1 MSCSIFAVGIPAHF
15 GSSYLDDVSFQHLPI
30 GENLLRTM
38 HENHPIST
46 RYETAD
52 ELEQSLIAVLGAV
65 DYGILLTDLGHR
77 AMVCNVQ
84 FGKLFGLD
92 PDMVVHH
99 DPSEVRRRVS
109 ERISDFE
116 AWETNL
122 ETVYA
127 DPNFEGE
134 DLLTLQSP
142 LQVLR
147 RTTAPVRDAE
157 GIVSGR
163 LWTFLDV
170 TDLHRRRGQLRVI
183 RKVASLF
190 ASDPQEICQTIAT
203 EVSEMYGALALVS
216 ILRSGYLRFH
226 TAAGI
231 PEGAPALAGNS
242 LQDSYCQFC
251 IAAAE
256 PVAFQNV
263 AEREELAGLLPGRLG
278 FTRYAG
284 VPLFRSTGEVMGTFC
299 ILDTHSEQTIYP
311 DDLDFLGVLA
321 RRIGAEVERQEQI
334 LQLENRLSEKST
346 ELMLAQQ
353 RLVDSE
359 RLAITGTLAASVAH
373 DIRNIVASASL
384 QVDMV
389 SSLEPQL
396 AESVQGS
403 LSRFQVLAH
412 RLMSYARPS
421 RVARE
426 HTDLVNTISKIVEL
440 IEPQFSISG
449 VELIVGTPTAQV
461 VLQADEGRLEHLFV
475 NLLMNALQATPEG
488 GKVWIEFEE
497 DRIGVEVR
505 IRDTGSGIAPELI
518 SRLFEPFSTTKPDG
532 FGLGLYSCQCIV
544 QDHGGEILVESGA
557 EGTVFAVRLPRA
569 I

>member
-1 MSCSIFAVGIPAHF
+1 MGIPTDQVVT
-15 GSSYLDDVSFQHLPI
+15 SSDVVSCQELPDWARFHSMMQ
-30 GENLLRTM
+30 ENQQ
-38 HENHPIST
+38 IST

-65 DYGILLTDLGHR
+65 DYGILLTDLDHR
-77 AMVCNVQ
+77 AMVCNLQ

-92 PDMVVHH
+92 PEMVVHH
-99 DPSEVRRRVS
+99 DPSEVRQRVS
-109 ERISDFE
+109 VRITDYE
-116 AWETNL
+116 AWEENL
-122 ETVYA
+122 EAVYA
-127 DPNFEGE
+127 DSEYEAE
-134 DLLTLQSP
+134 DLLTLRSP
-142 LQVLR
+142 VQVLR
-147 RTTAPVRDAE
+147 RTTAPVRDAN
-157 GIVSGR
+157 GTVSGR

-190 ASDPQEICQTIAT
+190 ASDPQEICQTIAN
-203 EVSEMYGALALVS
+203 EVSQMYGALALVS
-216 ILRSGYLRFH
+216 ILDSGYLRFH

-231 PEGAPALAGNS
+231 PEGAPELTGNT
-242 LQDSYCQFC
+242 LQDSFCQFC

-263 AEREELAGLLPGRLG
+263 AEREGLAELLPGRLG

-284 VPLFRSTGEVMGTFC
+284 VPLFRSTGEIMGTFC
-299 ILDTHSEQTIYP
+299 VLDTHSDQTIYP

-334 LQLENRLSEKST
+334 LQLEARLSAKSA

-384 QVDMV
+384 QIDMV
-389 SSLEPQL
+389 SELEPEL

-421 RVARE
+421 QVARE
-426 HTDLVNTISKIVEL
+426 HTDLVNTISKVVEL
-440 IEPQFSISG
+440 IEPQFSISN
-449 VELIVGTPTAQV
+449 VELIVGEPSEPV

-488 GKVWIEFEE
+488 GKVWIEYGEN
-497 DRIGVEVR
+497 GAAVEIRV
-505 IRDTGSGIAPELI
+505 RDTGSGIPDELKMG
-518 SRLFEPFSTTKPDG
+518 LFKPFSTTKPDG

-544 QDHGGEILVESGA
+544 QDHGGSIVVDSGA
-557 EGTVFAVRLPRA
+557 GGTVFAVRLPRA

>member
-1 MSCSIFAVGIPAHF
+1 MSFAILAVSDSNRRDESGLHVV
-15 GSSYLDDVSFQHLPI
+15 SSDRDLLGFSDGLSMQK
-30 GENLLRTM
+30 NLQ
-38 HENHPIST
+38 IST

-52 ELEQSLIAVLGAV
+52 ELEQSLVAVLGAV
-65 DYGILLTDLGHR
+65 DYGILLTDLNHR
-77 AMVCNVQ
+77 AMVCNIQ

-92 PDMVVHH
+92 PEMVVHH
-99 DPSEVRRRVS
+99 DPGEVRQRVS
-109 ERISDFE
+109 ERISDYE
-116 AWETNL
+116 AWEANL
-122 ETVYA
+122 EIVYA
-127 DPNFEGE
+127 DAEFAGE
-134 DLLTLQSP
+134 DLLTLRSP
-142 LQVLR
+142 VQVLR
-147 RTTAPVRDAE
+147 RTTAPVRDAA
-157 GIVSGR
+157 GAVIGR

-170 TDLHRRRGQLRVI
+170 TDLHRRRSQLRVI

-190 ASDPQEICQTIAT
+190 ASDPQEICQTIAD
-203 EVSEMYGALALVS
+203 EVSAMYGALALVS
-216 ILRSGYLRFH
+216 VLDSGFLRFH
-226 TAAGI
+226 TASGI
-231 PEGAPALAGNS
+231 PEGAPALEGNS
-242 LQDSYCQFC
+242 LSDSYCQFC
-251 IAAAE
+251 IAAAG
-256 PVAFQNV
+256 PVSFQSV
-263 AEREELAGLLPGRLG
+263 ADREELRELLPGRLG

-299 ILDTHSEQTIYP
+299 ILDTHSEQQIYP

-321 RRIGAEVERQEQI
+321 RRIGAEVERQEQL
-334 LQLENRLSEKST
+334 LQLEARLSEKSA
-346 ELMLAQQ
+346 ELFLAQQ

-389 SSLEPQL
+389 SELEPEL

-426 HTDLVNTISKIVEL
+426 HTDLVNTISKVVEL
-440 IEPQFSISG
+440 VEPQFSISD
-449 VELIVGTPTAQV
+449 VELIVGEPVCRV

-488 GKVWIEFEE
+488 GTVWIEYGE
-497 DRIGVEVR
+497 DRSDVEIRV
-505 IRDTGSGIAPELI
+505 RDTGSGISPELMPG
-518 SRLFEPFSTTKPDG
+518 LFKPFSTTKPDG

-544 QDHGGEILVESGA
+544 QDHGGDIQVDSG
-557 EGTVFAVRLPRA
+557 ENGTVFVVRLPRA
-569 I
+569 L

>member
-1 MSCSIFAVGIPAHF
+1 
-15 GSSYLDDVSFQHLPI
+15 
-30 GENLLRTM
+30 M
-38 HENHPIST
+38 HENSQIST
-46 RYETAD
+46 RFETAED
-52 ELEQSLIAVLGAV
+52 LEQSLIAVLGAV
-65 DYGILLTDLGHR
+65 DYGILLTDLEHR
-77 AMVCNVQ
+77 AMVCNPQ
-84 FGKLFGLD
+84 FGKLFGVD

-99 DPSEVRRRVS
+99 DPIEVRHRVAD
-109 ERISDFE
+109 RIQDFD
-116 AWETNL
+116 AWVKHLDE
-122 ETVYA
+122 VYA
-127 DPNFEGE
+127 NPNFEGE
-134 DLLTLQSP
+134 DMLSLRSP
-142 LQVLR
+142 RQVLR
-147 RTTAPVRDAE
+147 RTTAPVRNAS
-157 GIVSGR
+157 GAVTGR

-190 ASDPQEICQTIAT
+190 ASDPQEICQTIAD
-203 EVSEMYGALALVS
+203 EVSKMYGAVALVS
-216 ILRSGYLRFH
+216 ILESGFLRFH
-226 TAAGI
+226 TASGI
-231 PEGAPALAGNS
+231 PEGTPEIAGNT
-242 LQDSYCQFC
+242 LGDSYCQFC
-251 IAAAE
+251 IAAAG
-256 PVAFQNV
+256 PVSFQNV
-263 AEREELAGLLPGRLG
+263 AEREELRDLLPGRLG

-284 VPLFRSTGEVMGTFC
+284 VPLFRSTGDVMGTFC
-299 ILDTHSEQTIYP
+299 ILDTHSDQKIYP

-334 LQLENRLSEKST
+334 LQLEQRLSEKSA
-346 ELMLAQQ
+346 ELLLAQQ

-389 SSLEPQL
+389 SELEPEL

-426 HTDLVNTISKIVEL
+426 HTDLVNTISKVVEL
-440 IEPQFSISG
+440 VEPQFSISNIK
-449 VELIVGTPTAQV
+449 LLVGSPTAPV

-488 GKVWIEFEE
+488 GTVWIEYGE
-497 DRIGVEVR
+497 DRSDVEVR
-505 IRDTGSGIAPELI
+505 VRDTGNGIEESMI
-518 SRLFEPFSTTKPDG
+518 QGLFKPFSTTKPDG

-544 QDHGGEILVESGA
+544 QDHGGDIVVDSSGA
-557 EGTVFAVRLPRA
+557 GTTFKVRLPRA

>member
-1 MSCSIFAVGIPAHF
+1 MGVPTEQPEAEVNGVFCAQL
-15 GSSYLDDVSFQHLPI
+15 SSGNPLKLAM
-30 GENLLRTM
+30 R
-38 HENHPIST
+38 ENHQIST

-65 DYGILLTDLGHR
+65 DYGILLTDLEHR
-77 AMVCNVQ
+77 AMVCNTQ

-92 PDMVVHH
+92 PEMVVHH
-99 DPSEVRRRVS
+99 DPSEVRQQVS
-109 ERISDFE
+109 DRITDYE
-116 AWETNL
+116 AWEQNL
-122 ETVYA
+122 EAVYA
-127 DPNFEGE
+127 DSEYEGE
-134 DLLTLQSP
+134 DLLTLRSP
-142 LQVLR
+142 IQVLR
-147 RTTAPVRDAE
+147 RTTAPVRDAH
-157 GIVSGR
+157 GAVSGR

-190 ASDPQEICQTIAT
+190 ASDPQEICQTIAN

-216 ILRSGYLRFH
+216 VLESGFLRFH

-231 PEGAPALAGNS
+231 PEGAPNMPGNT

-256 PVAFQNV
+256 PVVFQDV
-263 AEREELAGLLPGRLG
+263 SRREELATLLPGRLG

-299 ILDTHSEQTIYP
+299 ILDTHSDQTIYP

-334 LQLENRLSEKST
+334 LQLEARLSEKSA
-346 ELMLAQQ
+346 ELLLAQQ

-389 SSLEPQL
+389 SELEPEL

-426 HTDLVNTISKIVEL
+426 HTDLANTISKVVEL
-440 IEPQFSISG
+440 VEPQFSISH
-449 VELIVGTPTAQV
+449 VDLLVGEPSGPV

-488 GKVWIEFEE
+488 GKVWIEYGE
-497 DRIGVEVR
+497 DRTAVEVR
-505 IRDTGSGIAPELI
+505 VRDTGSGIAPELLPG
-518 SRLFEPFSTTKPDG
+518 LFKPFSTTKPDG

-544 QDHGGEILVESGA
+544 QDHGGYIEVDSGTD
-557 EGTVFAVRLPRA
+557 GTVFAVRLPRA